1 MSTNMMNTQR
11 STPDRRTY
19 RPQVE
24 LTGRGKTPDRAVRR
38 LALFLERSPAAVDK
52 NIPGALQDVLSRL
65 PWERALRRHRDR
77 VVLQDVRFLWEQMES
92 DDLRRPRLKFML
104 EHAERRSM
112 L

>member
-1 MSTNMMNTQR
+1 M
-11 STPDRRTY
+11 
-19 RPQVE
+19 E
-24 LTGRGKTPDRAVRR
+24 LTGRGKTRARALRR
-38 LALFLERSPAAVDK
+38 LALFLDRSPADVVT
-52 NIPGALQDVLSRL
+52 NIPGALQDVLCRL
-65 PWERALRRHRDR
+65 PWEKALRRHRDR